1 MKKFLC
7 LLLTVMLIFQMT
19 TPAFSYTLDTIG
31 NTQQVNQTILEK
43 LRDLYGGNITE
54 DDIVNELSDMGLLDD
69 EGNINVSESIMVDGT
84 PMTLIQVKAMLNSS
98 STDLS
103 KEVSVDGTVLTLSDL
118 KTMIEIEDELG
129 RIKETYFSNAVPF
142 TEDHNESFDSLLN
155 QIQNNGIML
164 GNSISGE
171 NTEISIN
178 HEARIKAT
186 VSSDK
191 MSTDINQVVTVDF
204 TLTDNTGNPLL
215 EGLDYDVQFDWKLAD
230 GSALK
235 GTHYSV
241 GYDGVSEGT
250 VTIAAGQTSTVAYVN
265 ITWISSSENTIN
277 RWKGD
282 KVFLIE
288 LYNPVNILFEGGTS
302 SKDIPI
308 SISNSYTWTTAV
320 SYEDNNIEMDFGGDL
335 GERLE
340 PCFVI
345 NVSYNYEIKNKLLR
359 AVDDIFGGID
369 DASFEL
375 YYYMQMN
382 SGTNASYDMTNKPLL
397 LDDSRQ
403 PIANSQYMAIDDS
416 IHYLRYF
423 SYDEQP
429 EVTFHINSVNEVDL
443 QTFER
448 WARCTGI
455 IPFVYEF
462 SNASYSPEYPSNEI
476 YVPFRHVS
484 FSILDEKAP
493 KINSI
498 TAPASDSSD
507 EYYYSGQ
514 TVPITVEF
522 SEPVKAGEA
531 KIKLQGQNTAIPS
544 AESSGTISKYATFLY
559 TVPKNPDPLLRI
571 GSVYNVEDMSGN
583 TTSSSSITTVGTV
596 KMKIDPVSAFQGLS
610 VENVPTGGLYASD
623 DLIDVKLSVDSET
636 SLWLEND
643 YDLTKDQLKSVYLK
657 AGGYTYPLKMGGEGS
672 EEGSYYTAEIPAVN
686 YSDITGQTVKI
697 ELYRDGTYNSETNL
711 FSGGNIVIGM
721 CALAETAP
729 LVLAENINIDTNS
742 YPVNNIVYLTD
753 TKTTML
759 KASISPETAT
769 FTDIEWESSDES
781 VALIDKTTGIIT
793 PVSQGTVKFR
803 AISDNCGFGA
813 EISAETPIFTI
824 ADGGPPAIVFQEGNN
839 AFITKKN
846 EEATIAWNQNLIGR
860 TEGVIPEFTVEI
872 YDGYYSDI
880 AQLTGTPVYTD
891 AVYDKNTY
899 TIPSNILSNVSMGTD
914 PAYTV
919 KVSSN
924 NPDNTSQVLSA
935 IGYIIVYPQPAKV
948 KLDKLDSYYITDE
961 TKSVDIDWSVSEF
974 TGGEFEFKIT
984 KNKTVIYTDTS
995 STDSGSHKL
1004 SIDSVPSDSLKDIYT
1019 VTIKAKNT
1027 QDSGWSTDSFVLN
1040 VYNRNSLNIQTD
1052 NQDQEA
1058 VSMDNNSYI
1067 KNLYEDKGSEGIL
1080 DLDRNIYLKKYIGIN
1095 YSQYPWGSI
1104 TDQIKWSSENSK
1116 IASVNYRQGNLYE
1129 NVETYNYSSY
1139 RPSTE
1144 FMLAG
1149 NSDGD
1154 TVITATHA
1162 ATGMKD
1168 TVNVNVTTLKDKLYI
1183 FNFYPKQETSIAYVN
1198 GNGEARSLITD
1209 SKGEIAIY
1217 EENGIASDITL
1228 KSGSSDNLYLGTL
1241 YNNKLISAEGNP
1253 GIYELYPV
1261 NSFKLRPAAKVKLFF
1276 KNSDGEPYTSQ
1287 VTYRGAVYKNGKICT
1302 ETMEQKG
1309 AQLDLGSDG
1318 RFTLNLDSTKF
1329 WVNDNSEELHGS
1341 DKLEFIYEIIF
1352 ADDYYPQ
1359 LLTVNGNISVDD
1371 AVRFGESVINLR
1383 TVSSEN
1389 KNKPFIL
1396 KNAVNYNLS
1405 DGRTIDVTNYKGSI
1419 GPGNTYPTADL
1430 ETTVAWWGKD
1440 KIDGYDVKVEDEY
1453 GSVIAGQRV
1462 KTILYP
1468 FATLAYTKNI
1478 TTMNDSTLALG
1489 IGEKKGAATSLY
1501 GTDGSLL
1508 KHIESPFT
1516 FSNMVGAPAANDES
1530 KGVKSA
1536 VEDLNE
1542 SGNLKFD
1549 ASSMN
1554 TGDKVIGKALDLMS
1568 GTSLG
1573 GQIMNLSVLATED
1586 PLVYHGL
1593 ITMYQG
1599 MGNTDASSVE
1609 VNIGG
1614 VDGELDYTPDAAEMM
1629 DLMQKS
1635 TDDIAKELDENMEK
1649 TVSGGVD
1656 YGLSITGYF
1665 EVEVRYDEDA
1675 GNWIIIVIGGGFDV
1689 DSIIGYTWTMNS
1701 MVGPVPITAE
1711 FGLGAAAKLE
1721 FRAIKPYGNVPA
1733 NIDAADVNDFFT
1745 ALRLNFY
1752 AKAFGGFGFDY
1763 SVVAVKI
1770 GVFGQI
1776 NVLYNSEFL
1785 NRSYLYPH
1793 PNGYDKIFAMDVSL
1807 KGQVGIKF
1815 VAKLLF
1821 ISYEQVLASM
1831 EYSGAVWEEGNPE
1844 LIDDWKNSQNSSL
1857 ITSLNGGMYNNKIY
1871 LNSTRLQTVRENI
1884 GIESR
1889 DYLSLYDRTWESGNK
1904 LRMKMLSSSNVKDI
1918 QTNAYPYA
1926 NPTVTRDGSI
1936 LAYMSDSG
1944 STDVNETR
1952 ASWAVLNSGHY
1963 VDQGPLPQ
1971 VSSETAFADNNL
1983 KLDGTGNFAVAAW
1996 EQQGVKITTSGSI
2009 TYQGISAMMNTSDIM
2024 TSVYDSGTWTTSCL
2038 TDNMVPDISPVTAA
2052 NDGRAVVA
2060 WRSVAGSNMTE
2071 DPFNYDDKHDTILYK
2086 IYENGS
2092 WSETYTLYNGT
2103 SGNVKGLSAAM
2114 MSDGTAGIAYTL
2126 DCGTDSANPA
2136 FGYETVFSVI
2146 GIDNSVVNDIRL
2158 TNNDSVD
2165 ENPQVTAVN
2174 FEEPGGGISEKFV
2187 IGWHN
2192 VTAQGISDIKLA
2204 ASDNKGTL
2212 YDGFI
2217 DSISSINENSK
2228 VKITDKFRFVK
2239 GENLNIED
2247 LSLLWAE
2254 PSLEYNK
2261 TLNTNAEKDCLKA
2274 VKFMKDK
2281 NGKIYLTGALD
2292 VADMDDYTLID
2303 HFDAYTLQNNTVD
2316 AVILASSYTGELV
2329 DEGGGV
2335 YTVGSVSSMKSA
2347 SAEYSND
2354 INIDNIYMDY
2364 GEIKN
2369 DFIVPIQF
2377 TAVNM
2382 GINPINSVSI
2392 TLLPDNVTKTFDNLN
2407 LLPNQCQVLTVDY
2420 QIPDE
2425 TIGIH
2430 DLNYTVSAVFSGNDV
2445 IEKGGMLNLDIP
2457 DTGISKVELISD
2469 EQGKRVIQA
2478 TLHNISDVDLANNP
2492 DRKVYVGFYTSSEYT
2507 DESKVDVQEITGS
2520 DLTLLDE
2527 SALTMRFSYTVP
2539 SKGVPNGG
2547 IRLYAKIWAEEKKQD
2562 NSYEEI
2568 TEYNQSN
2575 NERSILLPN
2584 PIEAN
2589 NGEQFLV
2596 SVEQENNTDN
2606 TTALVTVKNLSM
2618 EPSFNGNV
2626 MAYMLDDKGNII
2638 ESKMLATLQGDLLNL
2653 SGEESI
2659 TKSIAF
2665 SGRGAKVI
2673 AKYFTA
2679 DPNTMNAEISDI
2691 KLVGISMDFKNE
2703 ITDYTLDST
2712 NIDTT
2717 NILAVAKK
2725 PGDMVE
2731 IRDASSKLLA
2741 SGLGSAVYMLKLSKN
2756 SSPAKVQIAAANIET
2771 GQTSDTYNISIANT
2785 SDTNG
2790 AVILSTE
2797 EYNYRNASITV
2808 SADGLVNFTPV
2819 KWQYMKD
2826 GTWSEIIDWN
2836 LLGTN
2841 KFVISGTGTYSVSAR
2856 LFDENGYYMDSNNM
2870 MVLVRSSSSNG
2881 KDKPNESIEE
2891 PDSTITSSAFADV
2904 AEDAWYF
2911 EAINY
2916 LASLGIINGVGN
2928 DNFAPEANI
2937 TRADFLIMVMN
2948 AYGIT
2953 IDETDKTYGDNFSD
2967 AGNKY
2972 YSAYLGKAKQM
2983 GLVSGVGENIFSP
2996 ENLINRQDMAVILYR
3011 ILYKIGKL
3019 PAGTDGMNFE
3029 GFSDTL
3035 EISDYAIAALK
3046 VFAEAGILSGYDNML
3061 YPNGLSTRAQAAQI
3075 LYNLL
3080 K

>member
-19 TPAFSYTLDTIG
+19 MPAFSYTLDTIG
-31 NTQQVNQTILEK
+31 NTQQINQTILEK
-43 LRDLYGGNITE
+43 LRNLYGDSITE

-84 PMTLIQVKAMLNSS
+84 PMTLNQVKAMLNSS
-98 STDLS
+98 NTDLS
-103 KEVSVDGTVLTLSDL
+103 KEVGVDGTVLTLNDL
-118 KTMIEIEDELG
+118 KTMIEIEDELE
-129 RIKETYFSNAVPF
+129 RIEETYFSDAVPF
-142 TEDHNESFDSLLN
+142 TEEHNESFDSLLN
-155 QIQNNGIML
+155 QIQNDGIML
-164 GNSISGE
+164 ENSISGE

-178 HEARIKAT
+178 HDARMKAT
-186 VSSDK
+186 VSSDE

-204 TLTDNTGNPLL
+204 TLIDKTGNPLS
-215 EGLDYDVQFDWKLAD
+215 EGLDYDVQFDWRLAD

-235 GTHYSV
+235 GIHYSV

-250 VTIAAGQTSTVAYVN
+250 ITIAAGQTSSVAYVN
-265 ITWISSSENTIN
+265 ITWISSSENAIN

-288 LYNPVNILFEGGTS
+288 LYNPVNILFEGGTR

-308 SISNSYTWTTAV
+308 SISHSYTWTTAV
-320 SYEDNNIEMDFGGDL
+320 SYEENNTDMDFGGDL

-340 PCFVI
+340 PGFAI
-345 NVSYNYEIKNKLLR
+345 NIDYNNKNNLLR
-359 AVDDIFGGID
+359 AVNDIFGGID

-382 SGTNASYDMTNKPLL
+382 SGTGVSYDMTNKPLL
-397 LDDSRQ
+397 LDDDRQ
-403 PIANSQYMAIDDS
+403 PIANAQYKAIDDT
-416 IHYLRYF
+416 IHNTRYF

-429 EVTFHINSVNEVDL
+429 EVTFHINSVNEVDV
-443 QTFER
+443 QSFER
-448 WARCTGI
+448 WARCSGI

-462 SNASYSPEYPSNEI
+462 SNARYSPEYPTNKI
-476 YVPFRHVS
+476 YVPFRQVS
-484 FSILDEKAP
+484 FSILDDKAP

-507 EYYYSGQ
+507 GYYYSGQ

-522 SEPVKAGEA
+522 SEPIKAGEA
-531 KIKLQGQNTAIPS
+531 KIKLQGQNTAITS
-544 AESSGTISKYATFLY
+544 AESSGTNSNYATFLY

-596 KMKIDPVSAFQGLS
+596 KMKTDPVSAFLGLS
-610 VENVPTGGLYASD
+610 VENVPTGGLYTSGD
-623 DLIDVKLSVDSET
+623 SIDVKLSVDRET

-657 AGGYTYPLKMGGEGS
+657 AGDYTYTLKMGGEGA
-672 EEGSYYTAEIPAVN
+672 EEGSYYTSKIPALN
-686 YSDITGQTVKI
+686 YSGITGQTVKI

-721 CALAETAP
+721 CALAETEP
-729 LVLAENINIDTNS
+729 LVLAENINIDTSS
-742 YPVNNIVYLTD
+742 YPVNNIIYLTD

-769 FTDIEWESSDES
+769 FTGIEWESSDES

-803 AISDNCGFGA
+803 VIADNGGFGTV
-813 EISAETPIFTI
+813 ISAETPAFTVV
-824 ADGGPPAIVFQEGNN
+824 DGGPPAIVFPEGNN

-860 TEGVIPEFTVEI
+860 TEGVIPEFTIEI
-872 YDGYYSDI
+872 YEGYYSDI
-880 AQLTGTPVYTD
+880 AQLTGTPVYAD

-899 TIPSNILSNVSMGTD
+899 TISANILSNLSNGTN

-935 IGYIIVYPQPAKV
+935 IGYIIVYPQPVKV
-948 KLDKLDSYYITDE
+948 KFDTLDSYYITDE
-961 TKSVDIDWSVSEF
+961 TKNVDIGWSVSEF

-995 STDSGSHKL
+995 SIDSDNHKL

-1040 VYNRNSLNIQTD
+1040 VYNRNSLNILID
-1052 NQDQEA
+1052 NQDQEV

-1067 KNLYEDKGSEGIL
+1067 KNLYDDKGSEGIL

-1095 YSQYPWGSI
+1095 YSQYPWGNI
-1104 TDQIKWSSENSK
+1104 TDQIKWSSGNSK
-1116 IASVNYRQGNLYE
+1116 IASINYRQGNLYE
-1129 NVETYNYSSY
+1129 NVETYNYSGY
-1139 RPSTE
+1139 RSSIE

-1168 TVNVNVTTLKDKLYI
+1168 TVNVNVTTLKNKLYI

-1198 GNGEARSLITD
+1198 GNGEARSLNTN
-1209 SKGEIAIY
+1209 SEGEIAVY
-1217 EENGIASDITL
+1217 EEYGITSDITL

-1241 YNNKLISAEGNP
+1241 YNNKLISSEGNP

-1276 KNSDGEPYTSQ
+1276 KNSDGEPYTNQ

-1302 ETMEQKG
+1302 ETMEKDG
-1309 AQLDLGSDG
+1309 TQLNLGSDG

-1359 LLTVNGNISVDD
+1359 LLTVNGNISVGD
-1371 AVRFGESVINLR
+1371 AVRFGESVVNLR
-1383 TVSSEN
+1383 AVSSEN
-1389 KNKPFIL
+1389 KNKPFVL
-1396 KNAVNYNLS
+1396 RNAVNYNLN

-1430 ETTVAWWGKD
+1430 ETIVAWWGKD

-1453 GSVIAGQRV
+1453 GSIIAGQRV

-1478 TTMNDSTLALG
+1478 TTMNNSTLALG

-1501 GTDGSLL
+1501 STDGSLL
-1508 KHIESPFT
+1508 KHIESFFT

-1542 SGNLKFD
+1542 SGSLEFD

-1554 TGDKVIGKALDLMS
+1554 TGDEVIGKALNLMS

-1635 TDDIAKELDENMEK
+1635 TDDIAKELDKNMEK
-1649 TVSGGVD
+1649 AVSGGVD
-1656 YGLSITGYF
+1656 YGVSITGYF
-1665 EVEVRYDEDA
+1665 EVEVRYDNDA
-1675 GNWIIIVIGGGFDV
+1675 DKWIIIVTGGGFDV
-1689 DSIIGYTWTMNS
+1689 DSVIGYTWTMNS
-1701 MVGPVPITAE
+1701 SIGPVPVTAE

-1721 FRAIKPYGNVPA
+1721 FRAVKPYGNVPA
-1733 NIDAADVNDFFT
+1733 NINAADVNDFFT

-1763 SVVAVKI
+1763 SVVALKI

-1785 NRSYLYPH
+1785 NRPYLYPH

-1821 ISYEQVLASM
+1821 ISYEAVLASM

-1889 DYLSLYDRTWESGNK
+1889 DYLSLYDRTWESGNN
-1904 LRMKMLSSSNVKDI
+1904 LRMKILGLSNVNDI

-1944 STDVNETR
+1944 SADVNETR
-1952 ASWAVLNSGHY
+1952 ASWATLNSGHY

-1983 KLDGTGNFAVAAW
+1983 KLDGTEAFAVAVW
-1996 EQQGVKITTSGSI
+1996 EQQGVKITTSGAI
-2009 TYQGISAMMNTSDIM
+2009 TYQDISAMMNTSDIM
-2024 TSVYDSGTWTTSCL
+2024 TSVYDSGMWTTSCL
-2038 TDNMVPDISPVTAA
+2038 TDNMVPDISPVTAV

-2092 WSETYTLYNGT
+2092 WSKTYTIYNGT
-2103 SGNVKGLSAAM
+2103 SGNVKGISSAM

-2126 DCGTDSANPA
+2126 DCGTDSTNPA
-2136 FGYETVFSVI
+2136 FGYETVFSII
-2146 GIDNSVVNDIRL
+2146 GSDNSLINDIRL

-2174 FEEPGGGISEKFV
+2174 FEELGEISEKFV

-2192 VTAQGISDIKLA
+2192 VTAQGNSDIRFA
-2204 ASDNKGTL
+2204 AADNKGVL

-2261 TLNTNAEKDCLKA
+2261 ALSTNAEKDCLKA
-2274 VKFMKDK
+2274 VKFMRDK

-2292 VADMDDYTLID
+2292 VADMDDYILID
-2303 HFDAYTLQNNTVD
+2303 HFDAYTLQKDTVD
-2316 AVILASSYTGELV
+2316 AVILASSYTGELM

-2347 SAEYSND
+2347 SAEYAND

-2382 GINPINSVSI
+2382 GVNSINSVNI
-2392 TLLPDNVTKTFDNLN
+2392 KLFPDNVTKTFDNLN

-2425 TIGIH
+2425 IIGIH
-2430 DLNYTVSAVFSGNDV
+2430 DLNYTVSAVFSGNDI
-2445 IEKGGMLNLDIP
+2445 IEKNGTLNLDIP

-2478 TLHNISDVDLANNP
+2478 TLHNISDVDIANNP
-2492 DRKVYVGFYTSSEYT
+2492 NRKVYVGFYTSSEYT
-2507 DESKVDVQEITGS
+2507 DESTVDVQEITVN
-2520 DLTLLDE
+2520 DLKLLDE
-2527 SALTMRFSYTVP
+2527 SALTMRFSYNVP
-2539 SKGVPNGG
+2539 SRGVPNGG
-2547 IRLYAKIWAEEKKQD
+2547 IRLYAKIWVEEKKED

-2596 SVEQENNTDN
+2596 SVEQENSTDN
-2606 TTALVTVKNLSM
+2606 TTALITVKNLSM

-2626 MAYMLDDKGNII
+2626 MVYMLDDKGNII
-2638 ESKMLATLQGDLLNL
+2638 ESKMLATSQGDLLNL
-2653 SGEESI
+2653 TGEESI
-2659 TKSIAF
+2659 TRSIAF
-2665 SGRGAKVI
+2665 SGHGAKII

-2691 KLVGISMDFKNE
+2691 SLVGININFNKE
-2703 ITDYTLDST
+2703 VTDYTLNST
-2712 NIDTT
+2712 NLDTT
-2717 NILAVAKK
+2717 NILAIAKK
-2725 PGDMVE
+2725 AGDMVE
-2731 IRDASSKLLA
+2731 IRDTSSKLLA
-2741 SGLGSAVYMLKLSKN
+2741 SGLGSATYMLKLPKN
-2756 SSPAKVQIAAANIET
+2756 SSHAKVQISATNIET
-2771 GQTSDTYNISIANT
+2771 GQDSDNYNISIANT

-2790 AVILSTE
+2790 TVTLSTE
-2797 EYNYRNASITV
+2797 EYNYRNAYVTV
-2808 SADGLVNFTPV
+2808 LANNLVNFTPV
-2819 KWQYMKD
+2819 KWQYKKD
-2826 GTWSEIIDWN
+2826 GTWSEMIDWN
-2836 LLGTN
+2836 SLGTN
-2841 KFVISGTGTYSVSAR
+2841 KFIISGAGTYTVSAR
-2856 LFDENGYYMDSNNM
+2856 LVDENGYYMDSNNM
-2870 MVLVRSSSSNG
+2870 VILVKSSSSKN
-2881 KDKPNESIEE
+2881 KDKTDKITEE
-2891 PDSTITSSAFADV
+2891 TGDTVTTSAFVDV
-2904 AEDAWYF
+2904 SENAWYF

-2916 LASLGIINGVGN
+2916 LSSLGIIKGVGK
-2928 DNFAPEANI
+2928 DIFAPEANI

-2953 IDETDKTYGDNFSD
+2953 IDEAYGDNFAD
-2967 AGNKY
+2967 AGSKY
-2972 YSAYLGKAKQM
+2972 YTAYLGKAKQM
-2983 GLVSGVGENIFSP
+2983 GLVSGVGENLFAP
-2996 ENLINRQDMAVILYR
+2996 EGLINRQDMAVILYR
-3011 ILYKIGKL
+3011 ILDKIGKL
-3019 PAGTDGMNFE
+3019 PAGTDGMSFE
-3029 GFSDTL
+3029 GFSDKS
-3035 EISDYAIAALK
+3035 EISNYAVTALR
-3046 VFAEAGILSGYDNML
+3046 VFTEAGILSGYDNML